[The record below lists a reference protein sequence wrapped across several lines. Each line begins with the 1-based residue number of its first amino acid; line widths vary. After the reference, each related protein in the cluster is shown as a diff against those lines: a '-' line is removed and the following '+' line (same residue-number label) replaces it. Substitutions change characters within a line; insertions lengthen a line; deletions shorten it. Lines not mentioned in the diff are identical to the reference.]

1 MSDCAARILDVL
13 PQTQCQ
19 RCGFEDCAA
28 YAQAIAKQEARINRC
43 PPGGQAGIVQLA
55 ALTGQPVEPLDAEC
69 GVENEKNI
77 RKTFFID
84 ETWCIGCTLCI
95 AACPTDAIVGGNK
108 LMHTV
113 WERYCTG
120 CELCLP
126 VCPVDCIVGEDTTT
140 PWTPEQA
147 QTARD
152 RYAAKR
158 IRTQREQETLRQ
170 HNAELV
176 ERKLQDLAAHS
187 RIEDP
192 EVLAKKKAI
201 IEAAMERAR
210 AKRNSP

>member
-1 MSDCAARILDVL
+1 MSSLLAARILDVL

-19 RCGFEDCAA
+19 RCGFEDCAS
-28 YAQAIAKQEARINRC
+28 YAQAIANQEARINRC
-43 PPGGQAGIVQLA
+43 PPGGLAGIAQLA
-55 ALTGQPVEPLDAEC
+55 VLTGQPTEPLDAEC
-69 GVENEKNI
+69 GVESI

-84 ETWCIGCTLCI
+84 EAWCIGCTLCV

-108 LMHTV
+108 LMHAV
-113 WERYCTG
+113 WEQYCTG

-126 VCPVDCIVGEDTTT
+126 VCPVDCIVGEDTST

-147 QTARD
+147 HIARE

-158 IRTQREQETLRQ
+158 IRTQREQEALHE
-170 HNAELV
+170 HNTALAQ
-176 ERKLQDLAAHS
+176 RKLEHLAAHS

-192 EVLAKKKAI
+192 EILAKKKAI

-210 AKRNSP
+210 AKRKN